1 METFLIFG
9 GFVLGLILLVKG
21 ADEMVKSAIQ
31 IAVKFKLPNSVIGA
45 TFIGFGTSAPEL
57 FTSTGAAI
65 NGDLSL
71 AIGNIIGS
79 NIANS
84 LLVLAVLYLF
94 IDKDFSKKININQ
107 ISPVWMMI
115 FTTIFVSTYILT
127 NQFPLILGI
136 VLLSLVVFVT
146 YKMVNEEAIDE
157 EELVSEEKKY
167 IWFRG
172 ILAISITIFGS
183 SLVVDNAIAIADL
196 FNISSLIVG
205 VTIIAIG
212 TSLPEVAGAISAARL
227 KKPDLIMGNVFGSNL
242 FNIGLVGG
250 SAIIFEP
257 GEISSN
263 IDYQM
268 FLMYFV
274 SFLAVLLTRY
284 VIKEMS
290 CGNYFHSC
298 IFWILYLVLF

>member
-136 VLLSLVVFVT
+136 VLLSLVIFVT

-157 EELVSEEKKY
+157 EELVSEEKKF

-284 VIKEMS
+284 VIKRNVLV
-290 CGNYFHSC
+290 GIIFIAAYFGF
-298 IFWILYLVLF
+298 IFSLF

>member
-274 SFLAVLLTRY
+274 SFLVVLLTRY
-284 VIKEMS
+284 VIKRNVLV
-290 CGNYFHSC
+290 GIIFIAAYFGF
-298 IFWILYLVLF
+298 IFSLF

>member
-57 FTSTGAAI
+57 FTGTGAAI

-94 IDKDFSKKININQ
+94 IDKGFSKKININQ

-136 VLLSLVVFVT
+136 VLLSLVIFVT

-167 IWFRG
+167 IWLRG

-284 VIKEMS
+284 VIKRNVLV
-290 CGNYFHSC
+290 GIIFIAAYFGF
-298 IFWILYLVLF
+298 IFSLF

>member
-136 VLLSLVVFVT
+136 VLLLLVVFVT

-284 VIKEMS
+284 VIKRNILV
-290 CGNYFHSC
+290 GIIFIAAYFGF
-298 IFWILYLVLF
+298 IFSLF

>member
-94 IDKDFSKKININQ
+94 IDKGFSKKININQ

-167 IWFRG
+167 IWLRG

-284 VIKEMS
+284 VIKRNVLV
-290 CGNYFHSC
+290 GIIFIAAYFGF
-298 IFWILYLVLF
+298 IFSLF

>member
-9 GFVLGLILLVKG
+9 GFILGLILLVKG

-94 IDKDFSKKININQ
+94 IDKGFSKKININQ

-127 NQFPLILGI
+127 NQFPLVLGI
-136 VLLSLVVFVT
+136 VLLSLVIFVT

-284 VIKEMS
+284 VIKRNTLV
-290 CGNYFHSC
+290 GIIFIAAYFGF
-298 IFWILYLVLF
+298 IFSLF

>member
-65 NGDLSL
+65 NGDVSL
-71 AIGNIIGS
+71 ARGNIIGS

-127 NQFPLILGI
+127 NQFPLVLGI
-136 VLLSLVVFVT
+136 VLLSLVIFVT

-167 IWFRG
+167 IWLRG
-172 ILAISITIFGS
+172 ILAISITIYGS
-183 SLVVDNAIAIADL
+183 WLVVANAIAIADL

-227 KKPDLIMGNVFGSNL
+227 KQPDLIMGNVFGSNL

-284 VIKEMS
+284 VIKRNVLV
-290 CGNYFHSC
+290 GIIFIAAYFGF
-298 IFWILYLVLF
+298 IFSLF

>member
-9 GFVLGLILLVKG
+9 GFILGLILLVKG

-94 IDKDFSKKININQ
+94 IDKDFSKRININQ

-284 VIKEMS
+284 VIKRNVLV
-290 CGNYFHSC
+290 GIIFIATYFGF
-298 IFWILYLVLF
+298 IFSLF

>member
-136 VLLSLVVFVT
+136 VLLSLVIFVT

-157 EELVSEEKKY
+157 EELVTEEKKY
-167 IWFRG
+167 IWIRG
-172 ILAISITIFGS
+172 ILAIAITIFGS
-183 SLVVDNAIAIADL
+183 SLVVDNAIAIAEL

-284 VIKEMS
+284 VIKRNIPV
-290 CGNYFHSC
+290 GIVFITAYFGF
-298 IFWILYLVLF
+298 IFSLF

>member
-1 METFLIFG
+1 
-9 GFVLGLILLVKG
+9 
-21 ADEMVKSAIQ
+21 MVKSAIQ

-94 IDKDFSKKININQ
+94 IDKGFSKKININQ

-136 VLLSLVVFVT
+136 VLLSLVIFVT

-167 IWFRG
+167 IWLRG

-284 VIKEMS
+284 VIKRNVLV
-290 CGNYFHSC
+290 GIIFIAAYFGF
-298 IFWILYLVLF
+298 IFSLF

>member
-146 YKMVNEEAIDE
+146 YKMVNEEAVDE
-157 EELVSEEKKY
+157 EELISEEKKY

-284 VIKEMS
+284 VIKRNTLV
-290 CGNYFHSC
+290 GIIFIAAYFGF
-298 IFWILYLVLF
+298 IFSLF

>member
-9 GFVLGLILLVKG
+9 GFILGLILLVKG

-136 VLLSLVVFVT
+136 VLLSLVIFVT

-250 SAIIFEP
+250 SAIIFKP
-257 GEISSN
+257 GEIS
-263 IDYQM
+263 
-268 FLMYFV
+268 
-274 SFLAVLLTRY
+274 
-284 VIKEMS
+284 
-290 CGNYFHSC
+290 
-298 IFWILYLVLF
+298 

>member
-127 NQFPLILGI
+127 NQFPLVLGI
-136 VLLSLVVFVT
+136 VLLSLVIFVT

-284 VIKEMS
+284 VIKRNILI
-290 CGNYFHSC
+290 GIIFIVAYFGF
-298 IFWILYLVLF
+298 IFSLF

>member
-45 TFIGFGTSAPEL
+45 TFIGFGTSAPES

-94 IDKDFSKKININQ
+94 IDKGFSKKININQ
-107 ISPVWMMI
+107 ISPLWMMI

-136 VLLSLVVFVT
+136 VLLSLVIFVT

-284 VIKEMS
+284 VIKRNVLV
-290 CGNYFHSC
+290 GIIFIAAYFGF
-298 IFWILYLVLF
+298 IFSLF

>member
-94 IDKDFSKKININQ
+94 IDKGFSKKININQ

-167 IWFRG
+167 IWLRG

-284 VIKEMS
+284 VIKRNTLV
-290 CGNYFHSC
+290 GIIFIAAYFGF
-298 IFWILYLVLF
+298 IFSLF

>member
-127 NQFPLILGI
+127 NQFPLVLGI
-136 VLLSLVVFVT
+136 VLLSLVIFVT

-250 SAIIFEP
+250 SAIVFEP

-284 VIKEMS
+284 VIKRNVLV
-290 CGNYFHSC
+290 GIIFIAAYFGF
-298 IFWILYLVLF
+298 IFSLF

>member
-94 IDKDFSKKININQ
+94 IDKGFSKKININQ

-136 VLLSLVVFVT
+136 VLLSLVIFVT

-183 SLVVDNAIAIADL
+183 SLVVENAIAIADL

-284 VIKEMS
+284 VIKRNTLV
-290 CGNYFHSC
+290 GIIFIAAYFGF
-298 IFWILYLVLF
+298 IFSLF

>member
-284 VIKEMS
+284 VIKR
-290 CGNYFHSC
+290 NVLVAAYFGF
-298 IFWILYLVLF
+298 IFSLF